1 MVTVLANGMAVAG
14 MSEYLQMLVK
24 GAVLVA
30 VVAIDCV
37 SRHQSL
43 KSLLKK

>member
-1 MVTVLANGMAVAG
+1 MAVAG

-30 VVAIDCV
+30 VVAIDCF
-37 SRHQSL
+37 SRHHSL